1 MPSLSFNNLPIT
13 VVRLYTTHILCGLK
27 YLHECGGAHRDLK
40 CENVLISDNGMAKLA
55 DFGQA
60 RRKQVMKSSTSNG
73 DMMGGGD
80 HLDTPAIIGTP
91 YFSCILS
98 QIT

>member
-1 MPSLSFNNLPIT
+1 MS

-27 YLHECGGAHRDLK
+27 YLHEFGVAHRDLK

-60 RRKQVMKSSTSNG
+60 TKRERVMTRKAKAFQG
-73 DMMGGGD
+73 C
-80 HLDTPAIIGTP
+80 A
-91 YFSCILS
+91 
-98 QIT
+98 